1 MFSVPSLKVIGGV
14 YLSPKYLYTLT
25 TFTWAASGPL
35 GLVQALLRELQLASQ
50 GTSLPPPVTR
60 GHPAIRAVCV
70 DPFRPPAPA
79 DGPRV
84 SAHV

>member
-60 GHPAIRAVCV
+60 GALPSARSVWT
-70 DPFRPPAPA
+70 PFRPPAPA